1 MPTMR
6 RFLRHVFPHIFD
18 DSTVSKSNEPS
29 GGRQYSDNVHSWSRK
44 RNQYEQFP
52 DPLELQLYPEGRTK
66 VEIES
71 TAVVTS
77 KEDVD
82 SHSEM
87 AILETKSYAVHS
99 EQESPRNSF

>member
-29 GGRQYSDNVHSWSRK
+29 GGRQYSDNAHSWSRK

-52 DPLELQLYPEGRTK
+52 EPLELQLYPEGRTK

-82 SHSEM
+82 NHSEM
-87 AILETKSYAVHS
+87 AILETKSYTVHS
-99 EQESPRNSF
+99 EQDSPSNSF